1 MRVISRF
8 YLFLLYTVFGTRLYE
23 EPNKEVASC
32 AFSCYFILTKIS
44 NRDLFGLIY
53 NNSMFN
59 LNILRNIMKTAQDSQ
74 TIFIKQSV
82 SFQGGFPK
90 PLTLYIVSLDMKRS
104 IQIHHLISKGT
115 I

>member
-8 YLFLLYTVFGTRLYE
+8 YLFLLYT
-23 EPNKEVASC
+23 ASC
-32 AFSCYFILTKIS
+32 AFSCYSILTKIS
-44 NRDLFGLIY
+44 NRDLFDLIY

-82 SFQGGFPK
+82 SFQRGFTK
-90 PLTLYIVSLDMKRS
+90 TLTLYIVSLDMKRC
-104 IQIHHLISKGT
+104 IRHFAKWQIHHLISKGT